1 MNQPSNQ
8 PDFSVVTAVF
18 NRAETIN
25 RTIKSV
31 LSQTHKNVEYIVVD
45 GLSDDGTSEIV
56 DGHAD
61 RIHTIIR
68 GKDNGIYDAL
78 NKGIE
83 AATGKYVGFLHADDH
98 FTGNQVLAKIAA
110 KFASQDLDAV
120 YADLDYFSARKNR
133 TTRSWI
139 AREYD
144 VAKFRWGWM
153 PPHPTVYIK
162 RGIYNDHG
170 GYRCDLGTAGD
181 YECMVRMMVKHQ
193 ISVGYIPEVTI
204 NMQIGGE
211 SNASLMNRLAA
222 NEQSYRAWI
231 VNGLKPPFGLRFSK
245 PLSKL
250 PQYLFPA
257 NRKIESDA

>member
-1 MNQPSNQ
+1 MNQPTNQ
-8 PDFSVVTAVF
+8 PDLTVVTAVF
-18 NRAETIN
+18 NRAGTIN

-31 LSQTHKNVEYIVVD
+31 LSQTYENVEYIVVD

-56 DGHAD
+56 DGYSD
-61 RIHTIIR
+61 RIDKIFR
-68 GKDNGIYDAL
+68 GKDDGIYDAL
-78 NKGIE
+78 NKGIT
-83 AATGKYVGFLHADDH
+83 AATGKYIGFLHADDH
-98 FTGNQVLAKIAA
+98 FTSSRVLAKVAD
-110 KFASQDLDAV
+110 KLTSEDFDAV
-120 YADLDYFSARKNR
+120 YADLDYFSARKNK

-144 VAKFRWGWM
+144 VTKFRWGWM

-162 RGIYNDHG
+162 RNVYEKYG

-193 ISVGYIPEVTI
+193 ISVGYIPEVTV
-204 NMQIGGE
+204 NMRVGGE
-211 SNASLMNRLAA
+211 SNASLVNRFAA

-250 PQYLFPA
+250 PQYLFSA